1 MIEGAAFNQ
10 RILAVHQVKLGG
22 SYVICFVF
30 TLPVGISIE
39 GKILCLIHKVHIG
52 KLHINIFRALA
63 VICEIELCKAAVHFV
78 GDISVACGT
87 IVLNSFVRLP
97 TVIAQA
103 AAFGAPLNS
112 KLFPIRKCAIERILR
127 GFHAL
132 DKGVKVDDLRFQNDF
147 SRNRDGDIF
156 ALSIVLFVVP
166 QAAAAVGANTK
177 TIDLVCGRLI
187 H

>member
-1 MIEGAAFNQ
+1 MIEGAVFNQ
-10 RILAVHQVKLGG
+10 RILAVHQIKLGG

-30 TLPVGISIE
+30 TLPVGISIK
-39 GKILCLIHKVHIG
+39 GKILCLIHKVHIR

-78 GDISVACGT
+78 GDISVACST
-87 IVLNSFVRLP
+87 IVLNSFVCLP

-103 AAFGAPLNS
+103 ATFGAPLNGE
-112 KLFPIRKCAIERILR
+112 LFPIRKCAIERILR
-127 GFHAL
+127 GFHTL
-132 DKGVKVDDLRFQNDF
+132 DKGIKVDDLRFQNNF

-166 QAAAAVGANTK
+166 QATAAVGANTK
-177 TIDLVCGRLI
+177 TSDLVCGRLI